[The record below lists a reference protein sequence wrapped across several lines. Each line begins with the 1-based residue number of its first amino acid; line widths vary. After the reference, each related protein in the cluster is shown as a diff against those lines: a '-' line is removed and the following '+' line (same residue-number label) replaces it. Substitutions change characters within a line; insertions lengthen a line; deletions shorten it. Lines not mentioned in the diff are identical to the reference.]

1 MSRQSNT
8 RSGKF
13 VASVSDASAILKD
26 FELLRNA
33 NLTWQTPS
41 DDFLKVSKQ
50 DDYKQMYDT
59 AINHYDYNLIL
70 VDGSIF
76 QFEEFENSDLRYA
89 YIQAP
94 YNYVPFEDFLLT
106 FMNAED
112 IPKDSS
118 DMMEL
123 KCTFENDYEQML
135 SEQGINCKV
144 VYFRYDVDSVRY
156 MPNIHSYAH
165 LHIGIS
171 NDIRIPCA
179 SLLTPAAFV
188 VFVIKQVYKV
198 NWERCMAEKDSR
210 SKILKLAKDKCLLG
224 EDKWDEM
231 ERQELALV

>member
-1 MSRQSNT
+1 
-8 RSGKF
+8 
-13 VASVSDASAILKD
+13 
-26 FELLRNA
+26 
-33 NLTWQTPS
+33 
-41 DDFLKVSKQ
+41 
-50 DDYKQMYDT
+50 
-59 AINHYDYNLIL
+59 
-70 VDGSIF
+70 
-76 QFEEFENSDLRYA
+76 
-89 YIQAP
+89 
-94 YNYVPFEDFLLT
+94 
-106 FMNAED
+106 MNAED

-135 SEQGINCKV
+135 SEQGINSKV